1 MSRQGIDLDRSTV
14 ADRVLPRRSVR
25 LYSARHR
32 CRRQSRAR
40 VLIAEYLSF
49 QPALPDKIDKRRNLG
64 IYKPVF
70 ARQVEEER
78 RLVG

>member
-1 MSRQGIDLDRSTV
+1 VHAIVVVVKAAL
-14 ADRVLPRRSVR
+14 
-25 LYSARHR
+25 
-32 CRRQSRAR
+32 R